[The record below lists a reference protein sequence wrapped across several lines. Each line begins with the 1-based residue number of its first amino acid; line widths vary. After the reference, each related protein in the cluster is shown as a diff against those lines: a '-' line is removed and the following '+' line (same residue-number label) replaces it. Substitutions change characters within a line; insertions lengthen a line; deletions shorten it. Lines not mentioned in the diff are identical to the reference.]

1 MFFKLWKYSKTRWK
15 HRRLIWAFLGTKARL
30 WPLQISQAVSLMKFA
45 HKHGGNSISICFSF
59 FLSFFFFFGCTG
71 FCCSKLSLVLVGFL
85 LTCDT
90 RASLRHSMWDLSS
103 PTRDWTCVPCIGRQ
117 ILNHGTTRE
126 VLWILTFEKIES
138 QLFSTSLLSTHLSE
152 FVFSQLQH
160 GVEETAAECRK
171 LGATTHVFVVDCS
184 NREEIYSSVDQVRLQ
199 RTHFSPW
206 FYVPLHGIWKGS
218 LWQPNLNLIFF

>member
-1 MFFKLWKYSKTRWK
+1 MLDIVPVTLYA
-15 HRRLIWAFLGTKARL
+15 LDPGTYPMRYFP
-30 WPLQISQAVSLMKFA
+30 W
-45 HKHGGNSISICFSF
+45 
-59 FLSFFFFFGCTG
+59 
-71 FCCSKLSLVLVGFL
+71 
-85 LTCDT
+85 
-90 RASLRHSMWDLSS
+90 S
-103 PTRDWTCVPCIGRQ
+103 PFMC
-117 ILNHGTTRE
+117 
-126 VLWILTFEKIES
+126 EKIES

-218 LWQPNLNLIFF
+218 LWQPNLNLIFFLASANWGSCVYKEGHTLFSSIWSTQLCLLLLFCIISQFHSDQKFKQ